1 VATTEEVA
9 DSMRMERPEPGAIL
23 DFPDSRRKRMFKKI
37 VVGLDGSEHAER
49 ALPYATELAK
59 RDGAGILLVH
69 VEEDT
74 IGKGGGPLRADED
87 EIRSKVDG
95 HASALSEQGIETEVR
110 TDNVMLGG
118 PAPSIA
124 KFADEAGADLIVVGS
139 RGLSG
144 IGSIM
149 LGSVSQK
156 LLHIAKQPV
165 LVVTPDAE
173 LSE

>member
-1 VATTEEVA
+1 
-9 DSMRMERPEPGAIL
+9 
-23 DFPDSRRKRMFKKI
+23 MFKKI
-37 VVGLDGSEHAER
+37 VVGLDGSDYAER

-59 RDGAGILLVH
+59 RDGAGIVLVH

-74 IGKGGGPLRADED
+74 IGKGGGSLRADED
-87 EIRSKVDG
+87 ELRAKVRE
-95 HASALSEQGIETEVR
+95 HAASLSDQGIETTVH
-110 TDNVMLGG
+110 TDNVMIGG

-124 KFADEAGADLIVVGS
+124 RFADEEGADLIVIGS

-144 IGSIM
+144 ISSIM

>member
-1 VATTEEVA
+1 
-9 DSMRMERPEPGAIL
+9 
-23 DFPDSRRKRMFKKI
+23 MFKKI
-37 VVGLDGSEHAER
+37 VVGLDGSENAER
-49 ALPYATELAK
+49 ALPYAAELAK
-59 RDGAGILLVH
+59 RDGAGMVLVH

-74 IGKGGGPLRADED
+74 LGKGGGALRADEG
-87 EIRSKVDG
+87 EIRAKVDR
-95 HASALSEQGIETEVR
+95 HASALSERGIETEVR
-110 TDNVMLGG
+110 TDNVILGG

-124 KFADEAGADLIVVGS
+124 KFADEEGADLIVVGS

-149 LGSVSQK
+149 LGSVAQK

>member
-1 VATTEEVA
+1 
-9 DSMRMERPEPGAIL
+9 
-23 DFPDSRRKRMFKKI
+23 MFKKI
-37 VVGLDGSEHAER
+37 VVGLDGSENAER
-49 ALPYATELAK
+49 ALSYAAALAN
-59 RDGAGILLVH
+59 REDAAIVLVH

-74 IGKGGGPLRADED
+74 IGKGGGSLRADEG
-87 EIRSKVDG
+87 EIRAKVDE
-95 HASALSEQGIETEVR
+95 HASAMSEQGIETEVR

-124 KFADEAGADLIVVGS
+124 RFADEAGADLIVVGS

-165 LVVTPDAE
+165 LVVTPDAR